1 MEMEL
6 YRFTYTDVDE
16 RVRLG
21 EEETRR
27 EEKEGREERDE
38 GVTLG
43 VIAVTMMI
51 YVYYIYLSG

>member
-21 EEETRR
+21 EETRR